1 MIECVTTDG
10 KMPTRASVINFDV
23 GKAAY
28 DQFLKPPSQVT
39 SPSLT
44 VSLGALTNYAP
55 PSRLTVNLASLV
67 SQQRRWN
74 L

>member
-10 KMPTRASVINFDV
+10 KMLTQACVIDFDV
-23 GKAAY
+23 GKAA
-28 DQFLKPPSQVT
+28 PPSQVT

-55 PSRLTVNLASLV
+55 PSHLTVNSASLV
-67 SQQRRWN
+67 SQQRHWN